1 MVVEGIRLLSMTG
14 SEGRTKRR
22 AAPGDRTARR
32 AELLAIAEQL
42 FATRGYTQTTV
53 RDIADEVGILSGS
66 LYYYFDSKEAMLEEI
81 LRDFMGGLRAMFAEV
96 VEGEQPP
103 RAKLDEM
110 VRRTFATIH
119 RQRFAVAL
127 YQKESGSLVGLQRF
141 KFVEQTSND
150 NEKMWVDVIV
160 AGQKTGDFRANLDP
174 QLAYRFIRDA
184 IWTSVQWYK
193 PRGRLQHS
201 AVAEQYL
208 TMLHAGLLVNDGPP
222 SSSRPTE

>member
-1 MVVEGIRLLSMTG
+1 MTG
-14 SEGRTKRR
+14 SEGRTRRR
-22 AAPGDRTARR
+22 AAPGDGPARR

-42 FATRGYTQTTV
+42 FATRGYAQTTV
-53 RDIADEVGILSGS
+53 RDIADEVGMLSGS

-81 LRDFMGGLRAMFAEV
+81 LREFMGGLRATFAEV
-96 VEGEQPP
+96 VEVEQPP
-103 RAKLDEM
+103 RVKLDEM

-119 RQRFAVAL
+119 RRRYAVAL
-127 YQKESGSLVGLQRF
+127 YQKEAGSLVGLPRF
-141 KFVEQTSND
+141 KFVDQISDD
-150 NEKMWVDVIV
+150 NEEMWVGVIV

-201 AVAEQYL
+201 AVADQYL
-208 TMLHAGLLVNDGPP
+208 TMLHAGLLVNDGANTGPP
-222 SSSRPTE
+222 SSSLPTD